1 MIAVN
6 KYFLE
11 YIRGAALLLLI

>member
-6 KYFLE
+6 KYMTD
-11 YIRGAALLLLI
+11 IQDS